1 MTVIIVLYQRT
12 TQQSAAYQSLLRWME
27 TAART
32 DLHVLLYDNSPGAK
46 DAGCALPHGVQYH
59 AAEENRG
66 LARAYNL
73 ALQVAAE
80 RKDEWLLLLDQDT
93 SLTREYGEELTAV
106 IEAVSSDASV
116 AAVVPRLAWKGVVY
130 SPESSLFDQLRSQ
143 FPHRSH
149 AFPEEQT
156 GVQPKRL
163 AAYNS
168 GALLRVAALQAI
180 GGFPAE
186 FWLDYLDHAVFHLL
200 ALKNFRTYVM
210 RATLQH
216 PLAHTDPNTVP
227 LWRER
232 NVLSAQTL
240 LVKRFGNLIDRLLY
254 RLYLLRMGWRSL
266 RESRNPRVGLEK
278 WMQALLLRVPALT
291 LGAAQP

>member
-32 DLHVLLYDNSPGAK
+32 DLHVLVYDNSPGAGE
-46 DAGCALPHGVQYH
+46 ASSALPDGVQYY

-66 LARAYNL
+66 LAKAYNL
-73 ALQVAAE
+73 ALQLAAE
-80 RKDEWLLLLDQDT
+80 REDEWLLLLDQDT
-93 SLTREYGEELTAV
+93 SLTPEYGRELTAV
-106 IEAVSSDASV
+106 LQAVSSDASI
-116 AAVVPRLAWKGVVY
+116 AAVVPRLAWNGVVY

-149 AFPEEQT
+149 ALPEAQA
-156 GVQPKRL
+156 GVQLQRL

-200 ALKNFRTYVM
+200 GQHNYCTYVM
-210 RATLQH
+210 RSTLQH
-216 PLAHTDPNTVP
+216 PLAHTDPNAVP

-266 RESRNPRVGLEK
+266 RESRDHRVGLEK
-278 WMQALLLRVPALT
+278 WLQALFLRVPALT
-291 LGAAQP
+291 WGAGHP